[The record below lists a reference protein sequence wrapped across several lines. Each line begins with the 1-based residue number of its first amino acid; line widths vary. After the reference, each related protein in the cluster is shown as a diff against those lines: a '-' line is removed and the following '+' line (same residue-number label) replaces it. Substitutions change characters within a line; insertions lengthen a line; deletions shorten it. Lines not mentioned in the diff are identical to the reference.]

1 MRIAPVFHFSAR
13 ARVTVLAAA
22 ALAATMLCPPVATG
36 AAPAAGDVYVYRVVN
51 GYNHEVHGKIE
62 YRVEQVAADRI
73 VMSVTTDMPAPGPA
87 RTEVYTSDGNWL
99 RHPLINHDQPV
110 DYEFAQPYPAYV
122 FPLEPGKSWSVR
134 VTALNPAN
142 GQRNS
147 VRVDGEVLGTERI
160 VTPAGSFDTI
170 KVRRRVYAG
179 DWEAFRFETNIVET
193 DWYAPALGRP
203 AKSESNSGYLNP
215 SRCARGPCLP
225 IRGDWNLFELVE
237 TRTLK

>member
-1 MRIAPVFHFSAR
+1 MRITSVFHFSAR
-13 ARVTVLAAA
+13 ARVIIVIAAA
-22 ALAATMLCPPVATG
+22 FAAAMLCPRSAS
-36 AAPAAGDVYVYRVVN
+36 AAPAVGDVYVYRVVS
-51 GYNHEVHGKIE
+51 GYNSEVHGRIE
-62 YRVEQVAADRI
+62 YRVDQVGADRV
-73 VMSVTTDMPAPGPA
+73 VMSVTTDMPALGPA
-87 RTEVYTSDGNWL
+87 RTEVYAKDGNWL
-99 RHPLINHDQPV
+99 RHALTNHDQPV
-110 DYEFAQPYPAYV
+110 DYEFAEAYPAYV

-134 VTALNPAN
+134 VPALNPAS
-142 GQRNS
+142 GERNS

-203 AKSESNSGYLNP
+203 VKSESKSGYLHP
-215 SRCARGPCLP
+215 SRCGRGPCRP

-237 TRTLK
+237 TSASK